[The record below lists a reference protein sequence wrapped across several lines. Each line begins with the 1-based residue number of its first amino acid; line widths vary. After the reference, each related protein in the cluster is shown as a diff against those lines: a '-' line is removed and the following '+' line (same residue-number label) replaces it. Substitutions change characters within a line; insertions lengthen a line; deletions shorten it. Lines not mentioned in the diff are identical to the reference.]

1 MVVILY
7 VLFRPVSKTLSL
19 VAAFARLAMTV
30 IQDINLL
37 NNFTALQLLSGADYL
52 KVFEPDQ
59 LHALVLLFLNAHEF
73 GAYVWEAF
81 FGLLCIVLGYLLF
94 KSGYFPRLLGVLMVF
109 ASLGYLTDSFG
120 NIIFPN
126 YKEIFVWVVAVTA
139 VIGELP
145 FLFWLLLR
153 GVNIQEWNNRAAAS
167 TAKMKVVM
175 EEGIEA
181 VSVTVD
187 GGKDT
192 KAN

>member
-1 MVVILY
+1 
-7 VLFRPVSKTLSL
+7 
-19 VAAFARLAMTV
+19 MTV

>member
-1 MVVILY
+1 M
-7 VLFRPVSKTLSL
+7 

-94 KSGYFPRLLGVLMVF
+94 KSGYFPRLLWVLMVF

>member
-1 MVVILY
+1 LPPS
-7 VLFRPVSKTLSL
+7 LF
-19 VAAFARLAMTV
+19 
-30 IQDINLL
+30 
-37 NNFTALQLLSGADYL
+37 
-52 KVFEPDQ
+52 
-59 LHALVLLFLNAHEF
+59 H
-73 GAYVWEAF
+73 
-81 FGLLCIVLGYLLF
+81 
-94 KSGYFPRLLGVLMVF
+94 LGVLMVF
-109 ASLGYLTDSFG
+109 ASLGYLTGSFG
-120 NIIFPN
+120 NITFPN

-181 VSVTVD
+181 VSVTAD